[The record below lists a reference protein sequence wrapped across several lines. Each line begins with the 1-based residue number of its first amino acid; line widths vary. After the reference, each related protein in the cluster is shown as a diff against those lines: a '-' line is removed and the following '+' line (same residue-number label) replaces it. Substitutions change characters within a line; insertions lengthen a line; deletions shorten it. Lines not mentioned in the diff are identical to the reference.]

1 MKREEDSVEEKEGMI
16 TCPKCKL
23 QDPTH
28 DVSIVQH
35 RRPGV
40 SLIGVGWRCIG
51 CGHEW
56 GNELPED
63 NMELEQ
69 AGFYYLHANG
79 NLIFKPASVVNYDS
93 DYFSSPFVRKVWR
106 VNVKDRLCAWRIV
119 LEALSMGCSI
129 PRAKELSEKWGLTLD
144 DSIEMLKR
152 TPRNEVTAAMTEGMK
167 IFIPEILG
175 MEVERFWAL
184 TKEDWDGKTKK
195 IEGG

>member
-1 MKREEDSVEEKEGMI
+1 MNKEELI

-35 RRPGV
+35 RRRGV
-40 SLIGVGWRCIG
+40 SLVGVGWRCVG

-56 GNELPED
+56 GNELPEE
-63 NMELEQ
+63 NMSEG
-69 AGFYYLHANG
+69 GFYYLHTDG
-79 NLIFKPASVVNYDS
+79 NLIFKPASMVDYDPH
-93 DYFSSPFVRKVWR
+93 YFDSPFIKKVWR
-106 VNVKDRLCAWRIV
+106 LDFKNRFDAWRLI

-129 PRAKELSEKWGLTLD
+129 PRAKELAEKWGLTLE

-152 TPRNEVTAAMTEGMK
+152 TNRDEVSNAMTEGMK

-175 MEVERFWAL
+175 MEVEAFWAKF
-184 TKEDWDGKTKK
+184 KEDL
-195 IEGG
+195 EP